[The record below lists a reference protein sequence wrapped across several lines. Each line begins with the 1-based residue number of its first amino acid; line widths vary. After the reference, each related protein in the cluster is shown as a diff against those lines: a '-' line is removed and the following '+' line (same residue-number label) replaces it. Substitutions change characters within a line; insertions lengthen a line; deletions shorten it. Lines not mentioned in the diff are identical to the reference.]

1 VVNQTKGEK
10 MSELDTPKK
19 FKEICIESIKVVGLA
34 LVVSIGFRA
43 YVAEARYVKSGSML
57 PTLEISDRLMVD
69 KVSYLFRAPQRGE
82 IVVFEPTDT
91 LKKQN
96 FHDAFIK
103 RLIGLPGDKV
113 EVKGGLVYINDRP
126 LPEKYIAE
134 VPHYQWGPEIVPPN
148 SYLMLGDNRNDSY
161 DSHAWG
167 FVPRDLLVGRAVLR
181 YWPPNRFGNPNN

>member
-1 VVNQTKGEK
+1 

-19 FKEICIESIKVVGLA
+19 FKQICIESIKVVGLA

-82 IVVFEPTDT
+82 IVVFDPTDM

-134 VPHYQWGPEIVPPN
+134 LPHYQWGPEIVPPN

-161 DSHAWG
+161 DGHSWG
-167 FVPRDLLVGRAVLR
+167 YVPRDRLVGRAVLR
-181 YWPPNRFGNPNN
+181 YWPPNRFGSPNN